1 MTATFNE
8 LSGSD
13 CCGNDC
19 CMKLQTTGC
28 AAGVPYAQFTLVTAS
43 GNAVSWLNLNT
54 GDIVTTKPTGFVTGD
69 CADSGIN
76 MKTCYLIGTDT
87 YSVYRVNGVVTYFKN
102 DVLVSGSTNIDA
114 AAAAVAGATYT
125 NIVSCEPAK
134 VDPDTS
140 VCYQKT
146 VAVPGSDTFTVQTG
160 FTAKQALTGTG
171 TLLETVFTQTY
182 TSGNESDGQYTL
194 RDGANNHT
202 GSPGSWAIAFNFGIG
217 SPVAPYKIYSQKLLG
232 TPGATYSAGYWAK
245 DRAGNIANFQ
255 AKVFDGAT
263 QLATGTSGTMTSTY
277 TNYRTGTFTMPAAG
291 EVMIEIWTL
300 AGGNASGNDP
310 LLDDIGLWTTTA
322 EIPGTSTTTTYQKIT
337 SDGGVDTYYD
347 ATGAVVTGAALTALL
362 AAIAADEYAVVPCAT
377 CGCTAEDLLPTGGTD
392 GQVLTIQPD
401 GSFAWETPAAETIT
415 TFTPIITTGTKIGTY
430 TNEAGT
436 VVDVYAPT
444 PTALIDDDQVLTGD
458 TTTNTTVTLTPTSIP
473 DPLNPGATQVNY
485 TIKAEVKI
493 DGTTI
498 TQDPTTK
505 VLSAANQKFDVLTT
519 AQPTPTATGNTTNL
533 NSIFTDTAGNKWA
546 VDSNGDAVMLSA
558 AVFKELNRFYCD
570 PNGSDTT
577 GTGANENPYATAQA
591 AVNALGQADTAV
603 LNEGTYG
610 AVTMATPNTTISGA
624 SNGYSGL
631 VQIASLTAT
640 ATGTS
645 VRAEGL
651 TVTGNVS
658 HSGTA
663 PLYLNNVTVNGNY
676 ESSSTAYTEIKD
688 SRIQD
693 GTISK
698 TAAGTLFIRD
708 SQIGNATFSTAGS
721 VIAMRNVTIDATDC
735 VTIGAGV
742 VYSLQDVN
750 GCVNIDPAAVNAE
763 QAAIAGGL
771 TATQAEAAVTA
782 NFMHIRMHN
791 ADLEASPTQVVT
803 RDPVTGELEYSTLAS
818 IVAAAP
824 LHHFEVQTSTASQT
838 SFTLAKTPV
847 FGATGKVRVSRNGV
861 DITRAFTWVGGVGT
875 YDPASNYGCILDAS
889 DTLQFEYEAV

>member
-1 MTATFNE
+1 MEYLNG
-8 LSGSD
+8 SGNSS
-13 CCGNDC
+13 CCDTSC
-19 CMKLQTTGC
+19 CYKFDVEGC
-28 AAGVPYAQFTLVTAS
+28 AAGVPYIQLTLVTAS
-43 GNAVSWLNLNT
+43 TSTIKWMNLNT
-54 GDIVTTKPTGFVTGD
+54 GDLVDAKPTGFVTGSCAEVPAND
-69 CADSGIN
+69 QVCYTFGADS
-76 MKTCYLIGTDT
+76 
-87 YSVYRVNGVVTYFKN
+87 YSVYTVNAVTTYFKN
-102 DVLVSGSTNIDA
+102 GVLLTAAGDIT
-114 AAAAVAGATYT
+114 AAAAVIAGATYL
-125 NIVSCEPAK
+125 NIADCNPA
-134 VDPDTS
+134 VPEDTAT
-140 VCYQKT
+140 CYSKT
-146 VAVPGSDTFTVQTG
+146 VTNPPTPGSDVFAAQSSFPV
-160 FTAKQALTGTG
+160 KQALTGTG

-194 RDGANNHT
+194 RNGANDKG
-202 GSPGSWAIAFNFGIG
+202 GSTTSWAIAFNFGIG
-217 SPVAPYKIYSQKLLG
+217 TPVAPYKIYSQKLIG

-263 QLATGTSGTMTSTY
+263 ELATGTSGTMTSTY

-322 EIPGTSTTTTYQKIT
+322 EIPGTVTTTTYTKT
-337 SDGGVDTYYD
+337 VSNGVTTYTD
-347 ATGAVVTGAALTALL
+347 STGAEVTGAALTALL
-362 AAIAADEYAVVPCAT
+362 AAIAAGEYAVVPCAT
-377 CGCTAEDLLPTGGTD
+377 CGCDIEDLLPTGGTD

-401 GSFAWETPAAETIT
+401 GSFAWETPKAETIT

-444 PTALIDDDQVLTGD
+444 PTALINDDQVLTGD

-485 TIKAEVKI
+485 VIKAEVKI

-533 NSIFTDTAGNKWA
+533 NTIFTDTAGNKWA

-558 AVFKELNRFYCD
+558 AVFKEAKRWYAD
-570 PNGSDTT
+570 PNGSNAN
-577 GTGANENPYATAQA
+577 TGANEAPKLTAQA
-591 AVNALGQADTAV
+591 AVDATTQAGTTV
-603 LNEGTYG
+603 LNEGTYA
-610 AVTMATPNTTISGA
+610 AVTMSVQNTALTGASGAYGSLSQIAAVTVTTASGTSNKISDLTITGNLARTGNAPLFVNNTTVS
-624 SNGYSGL
+624 
-631 VQIASLTAT
+631 
-640 ATGTS
+640 
-645 VRAEGL
+645 
-651 TVTGNVS
+651 GNVTLA
-658 HSGTA
+658 G
-663 PLYLNNVTVNGNY
+663 
-676 ESSSTAYTEIKD
+676 TAYTEIRD
-688 SRIQD
+688 SSIQD
-693 GTISK
+693 GSITVSGASTLYIEDSK
-698 TAAGTLFIRD
+698 IGT
-708 SQIGNATFSTAGS
+708 STFSTAGS

-824 LHHFEVQTSTASQT
+824 LHHFETGTAT
-838 SFTLAKTPV
+838 AGMTTITLAKTPV
-847 FGATGKVRVSRNGV
+847 LGATGKVRISRNGV
-861 DITRAFTWVGGVGT
+861 DVTRAFTWAGAVGT
-875 YDPASNYGCILDAS
+875 YDPASNFGCVWDAG
-889 DTLQFEYEAV
+889 DIWQAEYEAV